1 MPGVQSGYGTNTLSD
16 IEINVAMSLNADQ
29 IKEVK
34 AHGFLINRGTELF
47 SGRIITGNGVL
58 TAAELKIACEAAEKF
73 GNGNLT
79 FTTRQT
85 VELPGIPYEKIPE
98 FTEFVTTRGLSVGGT
113 GRRVRPI
120 VCCKGTTCIYGLHDT
135 QAMSAEIHEKFF
147 KGYADVLFPHK
158 IKISVGGCPNNCVKP
173 DINDIG
179 IMGQRVPI
187 VNQEICK
194 VCKKCKIEAVCPM
207 NAATK
212 VETIIIN
219 EEVCVRCGRCADKC
233 PFGAVI
239 GGETLYKIYLGG
251 QWGKHRYL
259 GHEMGRLFKREE
271 VMDIVENAMLFFKKE
286 GILGERFR
294 QTIDRVGIDFAEQ
307 EILSGNPL
315 RQKEEILKIQ
325 H

>member
-1 MPGVQSGYGTNTLSD
+1 
-16 IEINVAMSLNADQ
+16 MSLNADQ

-34 AHGFLINRGTELF
+34 NQGFLINRGTELF

-58 TAAELKIACEAAEKF
+58 TAAELKTACEAAEKF

-98 FTEFVTTRGLSVGGT
+98 FKQFVTERGLSVGGT

-120 VCCKGTTCIYGLHDT
+120 VSCKGTTCIYGLHDT
-135 QAMSAEIHEKFF
+135 QEMATEAHERFF

-179 IMGQRVPI
+179 IMGQRIPI
-187 VNQEICK
+187 VNTEICK
-194 VCKKCKIEAVCPM
+194 SCKKCKVEIVCPM
-207 NAATK
+207 NAAVK
-212 VETIIIN
+212 SDTIVIDK
-219 EEVCVRCGRCADKC
+219 EACVQCGRCSDKC
-233 PFGAVI
+233 PFGAVT
-239 GGETLYKIYLGG
+239 GETTLYKIFIGG

-259 GHEMGRLFKREE
+259 GYELSRLFERAE
-271 VMDIVENAMLFFKKE
+271 VMDIIESSMLFFKKE
-286 GILGERFR
+286 GKTGERFR
-294 QTIDRVGIDFAEQ
+294 QTIDRVGIDTAEK
-307 EILSGNPL
+307 IITSKKLL
-315 RQKEEILKIQ
+315 DQKEEIIKME
-325 H
+325 

>member
-1 MPGVQSGYGTNTLSD
+1 
-16 IEINVAMSLNADQ
+16 MSLNADQ

-34 AHGFLINRGTELF
+34 NQGFLINRGTELF

-58 TAAELKIACEAAEKF
+58 TAAELKTACEAAEKF

-98 FTEFVTTRGLSVGGT
+98 FKQFVTERGLSVGGT

-120 VCCKGTTCIYGLHDT
+120 VSCKGTTCIYGLHDT
-135 QAMSAEIHEKFF
+135 QEMATEAHERCF

-179 IMGQRVPI
+179 IIGQRIPI
-187 VNQEICK
+187 VNTEICK
-194 VCKKCKIEAVCPM
+194 SCKKCKVEAVCPM
-207 NAATK
+207 NAAVK
-212 VETIIIN
+212 SDMIVIDKEA
-219 EEVCVRCGRCADKC
+219 CVQCGRCSDKC
-233 PFGAVI
+233 PFGAVT
-239 GGETLYKIYLGG
+239 GETTLYKIFIGG

-259 GHEMGRLFKREE
+259 GYELSRLFERAE
-271 VMDIVENAMLFFKKE
+271 VMDIIESSMLFFKKE
-286 GILGERFR
+286 GKTGERFR
-294 QTIDRVGIDFAEQ
+294 QTIDRVGIDTAEK
-307 EILSGNPL
+307 IITSKKLL
-315 RQKEEILKIQ
+315 DQKEEIIKME
-325 H
+325 